1 MASASLPLTLGII
14 GGGQLAR
21 MTAIAAAPLG
31 IRVSVLHP
39 SDDCPA
45 APVSQVFVGK
55 WTERDDLEAW
65 AKTVDV
71 VTLEHEF
78 VAAADLSWLTQ
89 QGHSVWPSGATLE
102 LIQDKWRQR
111 SHLLQAGLP
120 VPTFRAIESLAG
132 LKSTQREWDGPLV
145 VKTRRL
151 GYDGHGTAIARKP
164 DELES
169 IWQMFCLDGSE
180 AADTLMVEE
189 FIPFERELAVMVARR
204 RNGDCV
210 CYPVTETVQKNYVC
224 DRTITP
230 APIPQ
235 ELRQEAEAVAIAAVQ
250 AVESVGVV
258 GVELF
263 LTESG
268 DVLVNELAPR
278 PHNSGHYTLNGC
290 VTSQFE
296 QHVRAVLDLPLG
308 STELLAPSVVMAN
321 VLGTRDS
328 DCRGILL
335 AGVLQEPDTYL
346 HWYGKA
352 DNRLGRKLGHVNAIA
367 DTPELAIERAER
379 ARRSLDV

>member
-45 APVSQVFVGK
+45 APVSDVFVGK
-55 WTERDDLEAW
+55 WTDLQDLEAW
-65 AKTVDV
+65 AQTVDV

-78 VAAADLSWLTQ
+78 VSAADLNWLTQ
-89 QGHSVWPSGATLE
+89 QGHTVWPSGATLE

-120 VPTFRAIESLAG
+120 VPQFRAVESLAE
-132 LKSTQREWDGPLV
+132 LERTQQQWDAPLV

-164 DELES
+164 EELQS

-204 RNGDCV
+204 RNGDCIS
-210 CYPVTETVQKNYVC
+210 YPVTETVQENYVC
-224 DRTITP
+224 ARTMTP
-230 APIPQ
+230 APIP
-235 ELRQEAEAVAIAAVQ
+235 AEMREKAESVAIAAVQ

-308 STELLAPSVVMAN
+308 STELLAPYIVMAN
-321 VLGTRDS
+321 VLGTRDG
-328 DCRGILL
+328 DCREIPL
-335 AGVLQEPDTYL
+335 AGVLQEPETYL

-352 DNRLGRKLGHVNAIA
+352 DNRRGRKLGHVNAIA
-367 DTPELAIERAER
+367 DTLELALERAER
-379 ARRSLDV
+379 ARISLGV

>member
-1 MASASLPLTLGII
+1 MASASLPFTLGII

-21 MTAIAAAPLG
+21 MTALAAAPLG
-31 IRVSVLHP
+31 IQVSVLHP
-39 SDDCPA
+39 NNDCPA
-45 APVSQVFVGK
+45 APMSELFVGN
-55 WTERDDLEAW
+55 WTDRKDLERW

-78 VAAADLSWLTQ
+78 VAASDLSWLAQ

-111 SHLLQAGLP
+111 SHLQQAGLP
-120 VPTFRAIESLAG
+120 VPKFRAINSLAE
-132 LKSTQREWDGPLV
+132 LENTKREWDEPLV

-164 DELES
+164 EDIPH
-169 IWQMFCLDGSE
+169 IWQLFCPDGT
-180 AADTLMVEE
+180 AVADMLMVEE

-204 RNGDCV
+204 CNGDCAS
-210 CYPVTETVQKNYVC
+210 YPVTETVQENYIC

-230 APIPQ
+230 APIPT
-235 ELRQEAEAVAIAAVQ
+235 EMREKAESVAIAAVQ

-263 LTESG
+263 LMESG
-268 DVLVNELAPR
+268 EVLVNELAPR

-328 DCRGILL
+328 TCQGIAL
-335 AGVLQEPDTYL
+335 AGVLQEPNTYL
-346 HWYGKA
+346 HWYGKSA
-352 DNRLGRKLGHVNAIA
+352 NRPGRKLGHINAIA
-367 DTPELAIERAER
+367 ETPELALERAER
-379 ARRSLDV
+379 ARRSLGV

>member
-39 SDDCPA
+39 NDDCPA
-45 APVSQVFVGK
+45 APVSEVFVGK
-55 WTERDDLEAW
+55 WTERDDLETW

-89 QGHSVWPSGATLE
+89 QGHCVWPSGTTLE

-120 VPTFRAIESLAG
+120 VPRFRAIDSLAE
-132 LKSTQREWDGPLV
+132 LRNTQREWDGPLV

-164 DELES
+164 DELQS
-169 IWQMFCLDGSE
+169 IWQMLCLDGRE
-180 AADTLMVEE
+180 AANTLMVEE
-189 FIPFERELAVMVARR
+189 FIPFERELGVMVARR
-204 RNGDCV
+204 RNGDCA
-210 CYPVTETVQKNYVC
+210 CYPVTETVQENYVC
-224 DRTITP
+224 ARTITP
-230 APIPQ
+230 APISK
-235 ELRQEAEAVAIAAVQ
+235 ELHQKAESVAIAAVQ

-328 DCRGILL
+328 DCRGIPL
-335 AGVLQEPDTYL
+335 AGVLQETDTYL

-352 DNRLGRKLGHVNAIA
+352 DNRPGRKLGHVNAIA
-367 DTPELAIERAER
+367 DNVEVAIERAER
-379 ARRSLDV
+379 ARQSLDV